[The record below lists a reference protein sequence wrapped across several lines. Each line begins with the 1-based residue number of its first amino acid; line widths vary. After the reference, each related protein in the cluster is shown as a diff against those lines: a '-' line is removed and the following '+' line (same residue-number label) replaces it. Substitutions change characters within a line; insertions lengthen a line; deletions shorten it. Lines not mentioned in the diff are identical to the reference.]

1 MGIHSGK
8 FYDAKKMQEYCDIY
22 KDIVSNYNEKAN
34 LINADF
40 LSFHTSD
47 GFMGRTADEAKQFI
61 KNGMG
66 NMAKAV
72 TTIHE
77 QMVETQTEMIAM
89 FEEMVDPAQNARIEY
104 DTLEKINNDFKDLY
118 LIYKER
124 AKNVKKLVDG
134 LNEEFGNYA
143 YFEQPDSQTAMN
155 AFIEL
160 CGGEDEAKGYLKSCQ
175 NKLLAFDEAAK
186 GLLNSKREIIKSK
199 KVNACIT
206 NATGT
211 LTATTPETKTYFNIT
226 PLTPIVPIIDYKKLA
241 EVIASGYVALANY
254 LMKLKDS
261 IANMSSEKFFE
272 FIDSLDIPHNMSNED
287 VIKFFELTEMN
298 ISQKDTEAN
307 AAHNTENLTSS
318 ILKPGYIENQSQW
331 GDINYGKSDMAY
343 SGCEIIATYNAIY
356 DLTGRGDADEMVELI
371 SYFEQNGSSVY
382 GGFGTSPKAVE
393 EYLQNQ
399 GFNTSMT
406 CETDSESI
414 KEIQDEYDSYIVTV
428 YNDENHL
435 SYAVHTLSITE
446 DDGKYTIHNNYY
458 TKPGHSGYTNQGSYD
473 TLEEAINS
481 INSDSKMISLIGVNG
496 PIMGDYPTSE
506 EYSA

>member
-22 KDIVSNYNEKAN
+22 KDIASNYNGKAD
-34 LINADF
+34 LIHADF
-40 LSFHTSD
+40 SSFHTSD

-66 NMAKAV
+66 NMTKAV
-72 TTIHE
+72 TTIHD
-77 QMVETQTEMIAM
+77 QMVKAQTELITM

-160 CGGEDEAKGYLKSCQ
+160 CGGEDESKGYLKSCQ

-186 GLLNSKREIIKSK
+186 SMLNSKRKIIKSE
-199 KVNACIT
+199 KVNSCIA
-206 NATGT
+206 NATST
-211 LTATTPETKTYFNIT
+211 LTASTIDTKTIFNIT
-226 PLTPIVPIIDYKKLA
+226 PLTPIIPIIDYKKLA
-241 EVIASGYVALANY
+241 EVIASGAEALANY
-254 LMKLKDS
+254 LTRLKDA
-261 IANMSSEKFFE
+261 IEKMPEKKFFE
-272 FIDSLDIPHNMSNED
+272 FIDSLDIPHTWPNED
-287 VIKFFELTEMN
+287 IILFYELSQMN
-298 ISQKDTEAN
+298 ISQEHTEAN

-318 ILKPGYIENQSQW
+318 ILKPGYIENQAQW

-356 DLTGRGDADEMVELI
+356 DLTGRGGADEMVELI
-371 SYFEQNGSSVY
+371 SHFEQNGSSVY
-382 GGFGTSPKAVE
+382 GGLGTSPKAVE

-406 CETDSESI
+406 CKTDSESI
-414 KEIQDEYDSYIVTV
+414 KEIQDDYDTYIVTA

-435 SYAVHTLSITE
+435 SAEIHTVSITE
-446 DDGKYTIHNNYY
+446 EDGKYTIHNDYY
-458 TKPGHSGYTNQGSYD
+458 SPQQGAYINKGQYNS
-473 TLEEAINS
+473 LEEAIEA
-481 INSDSKMISLIGVNG
+481 INTDSKMISLIGVSE
-496 PIMGDYPTSE
+496 PLTGDFPESE
-506 EYSA
+506 EHCA